1 MQTRFTR
8 QVPKAAA
15 AALGDDV
22 VRVDIANLDKVTL
35 TELMT
40 SQCPVSFSPEAFKH
54 LIRLYAKDIDFEGD
68 RDDMKS
74 AEIAPA
80 IEEVMSDLALCNVV
94 HLYLNWCSFIPSA
107 AWQRLHGADWQ
118 NLKIARFVSQLG
130 RGREDVS

>member
-1 MQTRFTR
+1 M
-8 QVPKAAA
+8 PKAAA

-54 LIRLYAKDIDFEGD
+54 LIWLYAKDIDFKDGKV
-68 RDDMKS
+68 DMKS

-94 HLYLNWCSFIPSA
+94 HLDLTGCSFIPAA
-107 AWQRLHGADWQ
+107 AWQRLHGGDWR
-118 NLKIARFVSQLG
+118 NLKIASFV
-130 RGREDVS
+130 E

>member
-1 MQTRFTR
+1 M
-8 QVPKAAA
+8 PKAAA

-22 VRVDIANLDKVTL
+22 VRVDAANLKEVTL
-35 TELMT
+35 TELVT

-80 IEEVMSDLALCNVV
+80 IEEVMSDLAKCNVV
-94 HLYLNWCSFIPSA
+94 RLDLTRCSIIPSA

-118 NLKIARFVSQLG
+118 NLKIASFKL
-130 RGREDVS
+130 